1 MIFRK
6 TSLIAVVLLSMVV
19 LFGCNKEKL
28 KQLEEQNK
36 LLLTQSQQQD
46 SVLNDFLSTFNSF
59 GENLDQ
65 IKERENLV
73 SVESD
78 DPELRKTGK
87 DKILADIQMIDE
99 LMAQNRT
106 MIAELEEKVKNSDE
120 KLSQFRNMVA
130 RLNRQ
135 LTERDGE
142 IAALK
147 EELVQKNF
155 TVEELNIRVSELHQV
170 TENLTQQTQ
179 TQSARISQQ
188 DATIKTQSD
197 EIDAKTTA
205 LNTAYFVKGSTK
217 TLKEKNILE
226 KDGGFLGI
234 GGTKKLGDDI
244 SENDFTRI
252 DITEVFSIPLESK
265 KAKLV
270 TNHPAD
276 SYVIASENNTGVL
289 EITNPDKF
297 WKNTKYLVVV
307 TD

>member
-1 MIFRK
+1 MIFPK
-6 TSLIAVVLLSMVV
+6 TSLFAVMLLSMV
-19 LFGCNKEKL
+19 LFSCNTDKL

-36 LLLTQSQQQD
+36 ILLTQSQQQD
-46 SVLNDFLSTFNSF
+46 SVLNDFLSTFNTF

-87 DKILADIQMIDE
+87 DKILGDIQMIDE
-99 LMAQNRT
+99 LMAQNKA
-106 MIAELEEKVKNSDE
+106 MIAELEEKIKNSDD
-120 KLSQFRNMVA
+120 KLAQFRNMIA

-142 IAALK
+142 IAMLK
-147 EELVQKNF
+147 EDLVQKNF
-155 TVEELNIRVSELHQV
+155 SIEELNMRVDTLNNITQ
-170 TENLTQQTQ
+170 NLTRQTESQSMRINEQDQKIKVQ
-179 TQSARISQQ
+179 TE
-188 DATIKTQSD
+188 
-197 EIDAKTTA
+197 EIDAKTIA
-205 LNTAYFVKGSTK
+205 LHTAYFVKGSAK
-217 TLKEKNILE
+217 VLKEKNILE

-234 GGTKKLGDDI
+234 GGTKKLGSDI
-244 SENDFTRI
+244 SENDFTKI

-276 SYVIASENNTGVL
+276 SYVIANENNTEVL

-297 WKNTKYLVVV
+297 WKNSKYLVVV

>member
-6 TSLIAVVLLSMVV
+6 TSLFAVVLLSMV
-19 LFGCNKEKL
+19 LFSCNKDKL
-28 KQLEEQNK
+28 MQLEEQNK
-36 LLLTQSQQQD
+36 ILLSQSQQQD
-46 SVLNDFLSTFNSF
+46 SVLNDFLTTFNAF

-87 DKILADIQMIDE
+87 DKILEDIHMIDQ
-99 LMAQNRT
+99 LMEQNRN
-106 MIAELEEKVKNSDE
+106 MIAELEEKIKNSDE
-120 KLSQFRNMVA
+120 KLSQFRNMIA

-142 IAALK
+142 IASLK

-155 TVEELNIRVSELHQV
+155 SIEELNVRVDNLNQV
-170 TENLTQQTQ
+170 TEALTQQTQ
-179 TQSARISQQ
+179 TQSARITQQ
-188 DATIKTQSD
+188 DEKIKNQSD

-205 LNTAYFVKGSTK
+205 LNTAYFVKGTAK
-217 TLKEKNILE
+217 VLKEKNILE

-234 GGTKKLGDDI
+234 GGTKKLGSDI
-244 SENDFTRI
+244 SESDFTRI
-252 DITEVFSIPLESK
+252 DITEVFSIPLETK
-265 KAKLV
+265 KAKLL
-270 TNHPAD
+270 TNHPTD
-276 SYVIASENNTGVL
+276 SYVIASENNTEVL

-297 WKNTKYLVVV
+297 WKNSRYLVVV

>member
-1 MIFRK
+1 M
-6 TSLIAVVLLSMVV
+6 
-19 LFGCNKEKL
+19 
-28 KQLEEQNK
+28 QLEEQNK
-36 LLLTQSQQQD
+36 ILLSQSQQQD
-46 SVLNDFLSTFNSF
+46 SVLNDFLTTFNAF

-87 DKILADIQMIDE
+87 DKILEDIHMIDQ
-99 LMAQNRT
+99 LMEQNRN
-106 MIAELEEKVKNSDE
+106 MIAELEEKIKNSDE
-120 KLSQFRNMVA
+120 KLSQFRNMIA

-142 IAALK
+142 IASLK

-155 TVEELNIRVSELHQV
+155 SIEELNVRVDNLNQV
-170 TENLTQQTQ
+170 TEALTQQTQ
-179 TQSARISQQ
+179 TQSARITQQ
-188 DATIKTQSD
+188 DEKIKNQSD

-205 LNTAYFVKGSTK
+205 LNTAYFVKGTAK
-217 TLKEKNILE
+217 VLKEKNILE

-234 GGTKKLGDDI
+234 GGTKKLGSDI
-244 SENDFTRI
+244 SESDFTRI
-252 DITEVFSIPLESK
+252 DITEVFSIPLETK
-265 KAKLV
+265 KAKLL
-270 TNHPAD
+270 TNHPTD
-276 SYVIASENNTGVL
+276 SYVIASENNTEVL

-297 WKNTKYLVVV
+297 WKNSRYLVVV